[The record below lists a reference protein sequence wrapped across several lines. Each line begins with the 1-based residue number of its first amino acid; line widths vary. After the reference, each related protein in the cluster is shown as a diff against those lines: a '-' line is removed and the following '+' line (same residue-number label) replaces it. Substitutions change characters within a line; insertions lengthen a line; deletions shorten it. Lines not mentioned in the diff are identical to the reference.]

1 MKKKAFAVVLT
12 LLLWLGAFSAYAVLA
27 APTNDGSGESTPLE
41 VPAEGLAFEN
51 GTIYGIRKAW
61 FQEVNPDKNDLFLS
75 VTIPAAIDGQPVTNI
90 AFEAFTTAYTSEKKA
105 KNAVTYNDK
114 LGLFYLTAADFT
126 NAVHL
131 KTIQKQAFNNS
142 AYLAGTVDLS
152 NTALISI
159 DKMAF
164 QNCTKLTEVLLP
176 DTLES
181 LGAAEGGSVFKGCT
195 ALTSVRTKNDP
206 ADTAFSLPAQL
217 KYIGTDTFNGA
228 FARPVTVV
236 LPESVIGI
244 GSQAFYSNQVTRIVV
259 TSETP
264 PTAFYSGSGS
274 EWLSGQV
281 NTRALKVSGADM
293 VLFPNAAVYE
303 AYYNNYSGLT
313 SEKNKFTFPITVRF
327 LNEGGESVLETQ
339 SKLYNFPLNYVFAG
353 DWAQD
358 DGYRFPQINEAE
370 TQWFIDGNSNALKE
384 TDRLKSS
391 PIQDTF
397 ELVPEVKTVVI
408 PENPSVVPILDGER
422 LAEGQNTITVG
433 DDRIHS
439 FGVLVEHALLE
450 PPQNPAEGD
459 LYVTFQYKWTD
470 VVDGSVG
477 PRSGGAGGW
486 PEKEFGAF
494 GPYNTIPIDGTAH
507 ARIDSG
513 DYYLVEIE
521 GYVLRYDGSEW
532 VKDEKPYYKTKHT
545 IIGGDNSGATVDR
558 AYVFYVDVAETFSI
572 TYTDGL
578 DEDLFADQVY
588 DGLFP
593 GDETP
598 AFAGECRRDGYVFY
612 GWTPAVTDTVSGD
625 AVYTATWEAD
635 VNGNGVAD
643 KDEETYT
650 VTYTDGVDGE
660 EIFPD
665 QVFDGLLAGLDVPAF
680 EGTPMRDGYVFAG
693 WNPEPADKVQASA
706 IHTAVWKA
714 DVNGNGIPDEDE
726 ETYTVT
732 YTDGVDGEEIFPDQV
747 FDGLLVGLDVPAFEG
762 TPMRDGYTFT
772 GWSPEAG
779 GTVSGDIV
787 FTAQWKQDA
796 PDDTSEGDTS
806 EDSSSTPVSPESS
819 EPFDPS
825 DSSEPAAS
833 SGASESGTPSTGGG
847 GIGAAALTLL
857 CSAGILLQF
866 IVRGRRKQAAE

>member
-1 MKKKAFAVVLT
+1 M
-12 LLLWLGAFSAYAVLA
+12 
-27 APTNDGSGESTPLE
+27 
-41 VPAEGLAFEN
+41 
-51 GTIYGIRKAW
+51 
-61 FQEVNPDKNDLFLS
+61 
-75 VTIPAAIDGQPVTNI
+75 
-90 AFEAFTTAYTSEKKA
+90 
-105 KNAVTYNDK
+105 
-114 LGLFYLTAADFT
+114 
-126 NAVHL
+126 
-131 KTIQKQAFNNS
+131 
-142 AYLAGTVDLS
+142 
-152 NTALISI
+152 
-159 DKMAF
+159 
-164 QNCTKLTEVLLP
+164 
-176 DTLES
+176 
-181 LGAAEGGSVFKGCT
+181 
-195 ALTSVRTKNDP
+195 
-206 ADTAFSLPAQL
+206 
-217 KYIGTDTFNGA
+217 
-228 FARPVTVV
+228 
-236 LPESVIGI
+236 
-244 GSQAFYSNQVTRIVV
+244 
-259 TSETP
+259 
-264 PTAFYSGSGS
+264 
-274 EWLSGQV
+274 
-281 NTRALKVSGADM
+281 
-293 VLFPNAAVYE
+293 
-303 AYYNNYSGLT
+303 
-313 SEKNKFTFPITVRF
+313 
-327 LNEGGESVLETQ
+327 
-339 SKLYNFPLNYVFAG
+339 
-353 DWAQD
+353 
-358 DGYRFPQINEAE
+358 
-370 TQWFIDGNSNALKE
+370 
-384 TDRLKSS
+384 
-391 PIQDTF
+391 
-397 ELVPEVKTVVI
+397 
-408 PENPSVVPILDGER
+408 
-422 LAEGQNTITVG
+422 
-433 DDRIHS
+433 
-439 FGVLVEHALLE
+439 LVEHALLE

-477 PRSGGAGGW
+477 PRSGGADGW

-532 VKDEKPYYKTKHT
+532 AKDEKPYYKTKHT

-558 AYVFYVDVAETFSI
+558 AYVFYVDVVETFSI

-612 GWTPAVTDTVSGD
+612 
-625 AVYTATWEAD
+625 
-635 VNGNGVAD
+635 
-643 KDEETYT
+643 
-650 VTYTDGVDGE
+650 
-660 EIFPD
+660 
-665 QVFDGLLAGLDVPAF
+665 
-680 EGTPMRDGYVFAG
+680 G

-819 EPFDPS
+819 EPSDPS

-866 IVRGRRKQAAE
+866 IVRGRRKQAAQ

>member
-75 VTIPAAIDGQPVTNI
+75 VTIPAAIDGQPVTSI

-142 AYLAGTVDLS
+142 AYLSGTVDLS

-236 LPESVIGI
+236 LPKSVIGI

-293 VLFPNAAVYE
+293 VLFPNAAVYK
-303 AYYNNYSGLT
+303 AYYGNYSGLT

-327 LNEGGESVLETQ
+327 LNEDGESVLETQ

-353 DWAQD
+353 DWAQN
-358 DGYRFPQINEAE
+358 DGYRFPQIDESE
-370 TQWFIDGNSNALKE
+370 TQWFIDGNGNALKE

-397 ELVPEVKTVVI
+397 ELVPEVKTVII
-408 PENPSVVPILDGER
+408 PENPSVVPILDGVR

-494 GPYNTIPIDGTAH
+494 GPCNTIPIDGTAH

-578 DEDLFADQVY
+578 DEEVLFADQVY

-612 GWTPAVTDTVSGD
+612 GWTPAVADTVSGD

-680 EGTPMRDGYVFAG
+680 EGTPV
-693 WNPEPADKVQASA
+693 
-706 IHTAVWKA
+706 
-714 DVNGNGIPDEDE
+714 
-726 ETYTVT
+726 
-732 YTDGVDGEEIFPDQV
+732 
-747 FDGLLVGLDVPAFEG
+747 
-762 TPMRDGYTFT
+762 RDGYTFT

-779 GTVSGDIV
+779 GTVRGDIV

-796 PDDTSEGDTS
+796 PDDTSEGNTS

-819 EPFDPS
+819 EPSDPS

-833 SGASESGTPSTGGG
+833 SGAAESGTPSTGGG

-866 IVRGRRKQAAE
+866 IVRGRRKQAAQ